1 MGDIEPRTSG
11 RIELRVSRSVTAAS
25 AAMMTVGNDG
35 HAISLPVRTQLG
47 MAITV
52 SAGEQT
58 FSLHTGKVFIQ
69 DGGRASHPARSSKGR
84 TYGLVHFLGVTEAEA
99 EAQEQFHAK
108 LYAPSERFNV
118 IWDLSARG
126 HLPQL
131 ITLRVKG
138 LQDDARWNVADVG
151 NMLLIEQFSLGF
163 PIDGHGMPNSA

>member
-25 AAMMTVGNDG
+25 AALMTVGNEG
-35 HAISLPVRTQLG
+35 HAISFPVRTQLG

-52 SAGEQT
+52 TVDEQT
-58 FSLHTGKVFIQ
+58 LALHTGKVFIQ
-69 DGGRASHPARSSKGR
+69 DGGRASHSARSSKER

-99 EAQEQFHAK
+99 EAQEQFHVK
-108 LYAPSERFNV
+108 LYVPSERYNV

-131 ITLRVKG
+131 ITLKVKG
-138 LQDDARWNVADVG
+138 LQDDARWNVAEVG
-151 NMLLIEQFSLGF
+151 NMLLVEEFSLGF
-163 PIDGHGMPNSA
+163 PIDGYGMHNSI